1 MIAGAPIKVVATLLG
16 LFGND
21 NNKYR
26 WISATLTQINSA
38 QSFDSSVNI
47 KLPNVDIDQR
57 RWQVTSSAKL
67 TGDDFAPKDLLRCP
81 GH

>member
-38 QSFDSSVNI
+38 QSFDSSV
-47 KLPNVDIDQR
+47 KY
-57 RWQVTSSAKL
+57 K
-67 TGDDFAPKDLLRCP
+67 APKCRHRLKALA
-81 GH
+81 GHFKRKVDGR